1 MGARSNGASKG
12 ALDRIVTAAA
22 RELGH
27 LGIRANAVNPGPVDT
42 GWMNDDVRAMLARR
56 QPTGRLGTPADV
68 ANLIA
73 FLLSDDGA
81 WTTGQL
87 IHTDGGFSS

>member
-1 MGARSNGASKG
+1 MS
-12 ALDRIVTAAA
+12 DEV
-22 RELGH
+22 RE
-27 LGIRANAVNPGPVDT
+27 
-42 GWMNDDVRAMLARR
+42 MLVKR
-56 QPTGRLGTPADV
+56 QPSGRLGTPEDV
-68 ANLIA
+68 AKLVS

>member
-1 MGARSNGASKG
+1 
-12 ALDRIVTAAA
+12 
-22 RELGH
+22 
-27 LGIRANAVNPGPVDT
+27 
-42 GWMNDDVRAMLARR
+42 MNDEIRTRLAGR

-68 ANLIA
+68 AGLVA